1 TVGDRLQLTDSYFD
15 DLCVRIAHQF
25 SSTQSYLTKK
35 DIETI
40 LIDRIIPS
48 EVAVKDYYK
57 VDNIRFVIEYI
68 NNQRHLDKEISFDEL
83 YEMHY
88 LFNNRIY
95 SSRGIFKSES
105 NQLYG
110 SDFQTASP

>member
-1 TVGDRLQLTDSYFD
+1 VGDRLQLTDSYFD

-48 EVAVKDYYK
+48 EVAVKVCYE
-57 VDNIRFVIEYI
+57 VDNIRLVIEYI
-68 NNQRHLDKEISFDEL
+68 NNQRHLDKEISFEEL
-83 YEMHY
+83 LEIHY
-88 LFNNRIY
+88 LLMNRTDSSSGDFN
-95 SSRGIFKSES
+95 SQSTK
-105 NQLYG
+105 LYG
-110 SDFQTASP
+110 AEFQ